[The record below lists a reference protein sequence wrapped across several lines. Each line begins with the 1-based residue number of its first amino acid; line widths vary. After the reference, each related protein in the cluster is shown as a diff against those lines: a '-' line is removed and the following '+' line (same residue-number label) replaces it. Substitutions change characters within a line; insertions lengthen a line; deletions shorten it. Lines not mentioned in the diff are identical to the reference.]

1 MAGVG
6 KQTAERAAPTRL
18 LRAAA
23 ACASSPDVPGL
34 ARRPRPKRRLVGPDF
49 LPPSIAGFA
58 SRSNGNTDA
67 FQNGIR
73 PLPGGYNQDVPADR
87 RRARRVH
94 ERLLKAY
101 GSPRW
106 RPTLSPLEELIS
118 TILSQNTNDT
128 NCDRAFEALRERFPA
143 WEAVRDAPQQAVIDA
158 IRPAGL
164 APQKGPR
171 IQRLLRQITDEC
183 GGLDLGF
190 LHHTPSQ
197 DVYDWLIHFEG
208 VGPKT
213 ASIVM
218 LFSLGLP
225 AFPVDTH
232 VYRVTGRLGLRPP
245 GITADQAHRVLAE
258 AFAAETYL
266 DAHLN
271 LIRHG
276 REVCHARN
284 PECGTCRLLDLC
296 PFGQAR
302 SAE

>member
-1 MAGVG
+1 M
-6 KQTAERAAPTRL
+6 
-18 LRAAA
+18 
-23 ACASSPDVPGL
+23 
-34 ARRPRPKRRLVGPDF
+34 
-49 LPPSIAGFA
+49 SIAVFA

-67 FQNGIR
+67 FQYGICH
-73 PLPGGYNQDVPADR
+73 LPGGSNQGVSADR
-87 RRARRVH
+87 RRARLVH
-94 ERLLKAY
+94 ERLLQAY

-106 RPTLSPLEELIS
+106 RPSLPPLEELIS
-118 TILSQNTNDT
+118 TVLSQNTNDT
-128 NCDRAFEALRERFPA
+128 NRDRAFEALREQFPT
-143 WEAVRDAPQQAVIDA
+143 WEAVRDAPEQAVIEA

-171 IQRLLRQITDEC
+171 IQRLLRQITQEC
-183 GGLDLGF
+183 GALDLAF
-190 LHHTPSQ
+190 LRQAPAQ
-197 DVYDWLIHFEG
+197 DVYDWLTHFEG

-232 VYRVTGRLGLRPP
+232 VYRLTGRLGLRPQ

-258 AFAAETYL
+258 AFPPETYL

-284 PECGTCRLLDLC
+284 PACAACRLLDLC
-296 PFGQAR
+296 GFGQER
-302 SAE
+302 GSA